1 MDSLTHVGVMRCT
14 RKDKPQGASAQG
26 DGNAQREHNDSAW
39 TMSSDTHHSGLL
51 ADLYELTMAA
61 GYYETRFH
69 ARATF
74 EVFARSLP
82 PRRNFLVAAGLEQ
95 ALEFLESVHF
105 TAGEIDYLRRHPAF
119 AGIGADFFEYL
130 ADFHFTGDV
139 VAMPEGTLCFPGEPL
154 LRVTAPI
161 AEAQIVE
168 TALLATISFQTMI
181 ASKAARVAEAAAGRP
196 VVEFGSRRAHGIESG
211 VLAARAAYIGGCLG
225 TSNVQA
231 GRLFGVPT
239 YGTQAHS
246 WIMAHENEGDAFGHF
261 MNVFPQHSVLL
272 IDTYDVRNALET
284 IIAMGRK
291 PRGVRLD
298 SGDVGADSRWV
309 RQRLD
314 EAGWG
319 DVEIFI
325 SGDLDED
332 RIAALLASG
341 ARVDTFGVG
350 TALSTSADAPF
361 VGMNYKL
368 VEVER
373 DGQSRSV
380 AKFSAAKVTYPGRK
394 QVYRATA
401 SMGEQSGCFAGD
413 IIALESEPVV
423 GAEPLLGPVMAGGK
437 RASGKE
443 PLKEAQLRCRAQVER
458 LPEGLRELDPAQVPY
473 PVRYSARLEEL
484 LGQLRERVVRAPS
497 V

>member
-1 MDSLTHVGVMRCT
+1 
-14 RKDKPQGASAQG
+14 
-26 DGNAQREHNDSAW
+26 
-39 TMSSDTHHSGLL
+39 MSSESPHSGLL

-61 GYYETRFH
+61 GYFETGFQGH
-69 ARATF
+69 ASF

-95 ALEFLESVHF
+95 ALEFLGSVRF
-105 TAGEIDYLRRHPAF
+105 RASEIDYLRKHPAF
-119 AGIGADFFEYL
+119 AKIGAEFFDYL
-130 ADFHFTGDV
+130 AGFRFSGDV

-154 LRVTAPI
+154 LRVSAPI

-231 GRLFGVPT
+231 GHLFGIPT

-246 WIMAHENEGDAFGHF
+246 WIMAHENEEEAFGRF
-261 MNVFPQHSVLL
+261 LDVFPRHSVFLL
-272 IDTYDVRNALET
+272 DTYDVRNALET
-284 IIAMGRK
+284 VIAMGRK

-314 EAGWG
+314 QAGWG
-319 DVEIFI
+319 DVEVFV
-325 SGDLDED
+325 SGDLDEE
-332 RIAALLASG
+332 RIASLLASG
-341 ARVDTFGVG
+341 ARIDTFGVG

-373 DGQSRSV
+373 DGHLHNV

-394 QVYRATA
+394 QVYRKSVDRGGGTVRL
-401 SMGEQSGCFAGD
+401 AGD
-413 IIALESEPVV
+413 IIALESEQVV
-423 GAEPLLGPVMAGGK
+423 GAEPLLGPAMAGGK
-437 RASGKE
+437 RVSPAE
-443 PLKEAQLRCRAQVER
+443 PLKEAQQRCRFQVER
-458 LPEGLRELDPAQVPY
+458 LPASLRELRTAPAPY
-473 PVRYSARLEEL
+473 AVHYSARLEEL
-484 LGQLRERVVRAPS
+484 LGELRERVARVSPS
-497 V
+497 

>member
-1 MDSLTHVGVMRCT
+1 M
-14 RKDKPQGASAQG
+14 SA
-26 DGNAQREHNDSAW
+26 ESP
-39 TMSSDTHHSGLL
+39 HSGLL

-61 GYYETRFH
+61 GYFETGFQG
-69 ARATF
+69 RASF

-95 ALEFLESVHF
+95 ALEFLESIRF
-105 TAGEIDYLRRHPAF
+105 RTSEIDYLRTHPAF
-119 AGIGADFFEYL
+119 ARIGANFFDYL
-130 ADFHFTGDV
+130 AGFRFSGDV

-154 LRVTAPI
+154 LRVSAPI

-211 VLAARAAYIGGCLG
+211 VLAARSAYIGGCLG

-231 GRLFGVPT
+231 GHLFGIPT

-246 WIMAHENEGDAFGHF
+246 WIMAHENEEEAFGRF
-261 MNVFPQHSVLL
+261 LDVFPRHSVFLL
-272 IDTYDVRNALET
+272 DTYDVRNALET
-284 IIAMGRK
+284 VIAMGRK

-298 SGDVGADSRWV
+298 SGDVGTDSRWV

-314 EAGWG
+314 DAGWG
-319 DVEIFI
+319 DVEVFV
-325 SGDLDED
+325 SGDLDEE
-332 RIAALLASG
+332 RIASLLASG
-341 ARVDTFGVG
+341 ARIDTFGVG

-373 DGQSRSV
+373 DGHLHNV

-394 QVYRATA
+394 QVYRR
-401 SMGEQSGCFAGD
+401 SVDSGGGAVHFAGD
-413 IIALESEPVV
+413 VIALESEQVI
-423 GAEPLLGPVMAGGK
+423 GAEPLLGPVMTGGK
-437 RASGKE
+437 RVSPAE
-443 PLKEAQLRCRAQVER
+443 PLKEAQLRCRSQVER
-458 LPEGLRELDPAQVPY
+458 LPERLRELGTAQQPY

-484 LGQLRERVVRAPS
+484 LGELRERVARVSPS
-497 V
+497 

>member
-1 MDSLTHVGVMRCT
+1 
-14 RKDKPQGASAQG
+14 
-26 DGNAQREHNDSAW
+26 
-39 TMSSDTHHSGLL
+39 MSSDSPHSGLL

-61 GYYETRFH
+61 GYFETGFQGH
-69 ARATF
+69 ASF
-74 EVFARSLP
+74 EVFARALP
-82 PRRNFLVAAGLEQ
+82 PHRNFLVAAGLEQ
-95 ALEFLESVHF
+95 ALEFLESIRF
-105 TAGEIDYLRRHPAF
+105 SASEIDYLRRQPAF
-119 AGIGADFFEYL
+119 AGIRKEFFEYL
-130 ADFHFTGDV
+130 ANFRFSGDV

-154 LRVTAPI
+154 MRVSAPI

-168 TALLATISFQTMI
+168 TALLATISFQTVI

-231 GRLFGVPT
+231 GHLFGIPT

-246 WIMAHENEGDAFGHF
+246 WIMAHENEEEAFGRF
-261 MNVFPQHSVLL
+261 LDVFPRHSVFLL
-272 IDTYDVRNALET
+272 DTYDVRNALET
-284 IIAMGRK
+284 VIAMGRK

-298 SGDVGADSRWV
+298 SGDVVADSSWV

-325 SGDLDED
+325 SGELDEN
-332 RIAALLASG
+332 RIASLLASG

-373 DGQSRSV
+373 DGRSHNV

-394 QVYRATA
+394 QVYRTSVA
-401 SMGEQSGCFAGD
+401 SADGVRRFAGD
-413 IIALESEPVV
+413 VIALESEQVV
-423 GAEPLLGPVMAGGK
+423 EAEPLLGPVMAGGK
-437 RASGKE
+437 RVSAVE
-443 PLKEAQLRCRAQVER
+443 PLKQTQLRCRAQVER
-458 LPEGLRELDPAQVPY
+458 LPERLRELSPAPAPY

-484 LGQLRERVVRAPS
+484 LGQLRERVARVSPG
-497 V
+497 

>member
-1 MDSLTHVGVMRCT
+1 M
-14 RKDKPQGASAQG
+14 
-26 DGNAQREHNDSAW
+26 
-39 TMSSDTHHSGLL
+39 MSSAYHHSGLL

-61 GYYETRFH
+61 GYFETGFQG
-69 ARATF
+69 RASF
-74 EVFARSLP
+74 ELFARTLP
-82 PRRNFLVAAGLEQ
+82 PHRNFLVAAGLEQ
-95 ALEFLESVHF
+95 ALEFLGSVHF
-105 TAGEIDYLRRHPAF
+105 RSEEIDYLRKHPAF
-119 AGIGADFFEYL
+119 ARIGAQFFDYL
-130 ADFHFTGDV
+130 AAFRFSGDV
-139 VAMPEGTLCFPGEPL
+139 VAMPEGTLCFPGEPV

-231 GRLFGVPT
+231 GRLFAIPT

-246 WIMAHENEGDAFGHF
+246 WIMAHEKEEEAFASF
-261 MNVFPQHSVLL
+261 LDVFPLHSVFLL
-272 IDTYDVRNALET
+272 DTYDVRNALEKV
-284 IIAMGRK
+284 IAMGRK

-298 SGDVGADSRWV
+298 SGNVGADSRWV

-319 DVEIFI
+319 DVEVFI
-325 SGDLDED
+325 SGELDED
-332 RIAALLASG
+332 RIASLLAAG

-350 TALSTSADAPF
+350 TALSTSADAPS

-368 VEVER
+368 VEIEV
-373 DGQSRSV
+373 DGHTRNV

-394 QVYRATA
+394 QVYRT
-401 SMGEQSGCFAGD
+401 SEYSREQPGRFVAD
-413 IIALESEPVV
+413 IIALESEQVV
-423 GAEPLLGPVMAGGK
+423 GAEPLLGPVMTGGK
-437 RASGKE
+437 RVSPPE
-443 PLKEAQLRCRAQVER
+443 PLKEAQLRCRSQVER
-458 LPEGLRELDPAQVPY
+458 LPERLRELGVALAPY
-473 PVRYSARLEEL
+473 PVRYSARLEES
-484 LGQLRERVVRAPS
+484 LGQLRERVARVSPG
-497 V
+497 